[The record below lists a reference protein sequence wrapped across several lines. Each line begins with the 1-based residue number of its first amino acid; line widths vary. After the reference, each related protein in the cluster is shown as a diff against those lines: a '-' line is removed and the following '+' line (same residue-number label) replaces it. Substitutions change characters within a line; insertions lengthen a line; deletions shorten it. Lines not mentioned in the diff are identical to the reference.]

1 MRAVKESAEARNLGP
16 RNPTPISTEVSSPPE
31 APQGPRCT
39 GRLLSRSQ
47 SISPLCPGPQ
57 SHIPTLA
64 PRAPWHCLSGPRAEA
79 FRKPLP
85 PSKRKGR
92 GDWEGEGLQINI
104 STSYSIAR
112 VIIIMLTFGG
122 ALRPLHPLRAPR
134 ISSPRPH
141 PFSSCTPF
149 PGDVTRSRSCSSAAA
164 PKPSLQPGCSQ
175 DIITR
180 VLK

>member
-1 MRAVKESAEARNLGP
+1 MILSWACWDGKKLHFLMQYPLRLKGGQKAGGRQWLWPPGGSLVARAPAPWTRAVEESAEARNLGP
-16 RNPTPISTEVSSPPE
+16 RILTPISTEVSSPPE

-92 GDWEGEGLQINI
+92 GDWEGEGLPINI
-104 STSYSIAR
+104 STNYSIA
-112 VIIIMLTFGG
+112 
-122 ALRPLHPLRAPR
+122 
-134 ISSPRPH
+134 
-141 PFSSCTPF
+141 
-149 PGDVTRSRSCSSAAA
+149 
-164 PKPSLQPGCSQ
+164 
-175 DIITR
+175 
-180 VLK
+180 